1 MRTITEVLL
10 KSAMRQGFTLF
21 PFYFN
26 IVLEVFARPIR
37 NEKAIKG
44 IKFERKKL
52 SYPYLHTA

>member
-52 SYPYLHTA
+52 S